1 MYIYII
7 IYCTYLD
14 VPSFRPLECHHRQTA
29 PVAKTAPALSAGHWM
44 HQRDAHGG
52 SGRNG
57 LRGDRNMWFVTVKI
71 GKHTKNH
78 GKSRFLMG
86 KSTIIGNMLG

>member
-1 MYIYII
+1 MFHHSGPWNATI
-7 IYCTYLD
+7 
-14 VPSFRPLECHHRQTA
+14 VKPPPSQ
-29 PVAKTAPALSAGHWM
+29 K
-44 HQRDAHGG
+44 QRRRCPQVTGCISGDAHGG